1 MESRKYNPWILH
13 TVCIS
18 AALIC
23 IVLTFWGNFK
33 SGGVITIDAY
43 IGVMATFIG
52 ICAAIVVGFQL
63 YSYFEF
69 RSLKERIDKA
79 EALKNEWDDEM
90 HITKKGV
97 ANAFRLLYRLNRANP
112 ISPVMTVVSILTY
125 DLKRIDKDTSRFMR
139 SRYRQLDYML
149 GKCNYNHRL
158 LKKYIPDLR
167 AMEIPKELEHYKE
180 IIKLHQ
186 KVISGIENA

>member
-1 MESRKYNPWILH
+1 
-13 TVCIS
+13 
-18 AALIC
+18 
-23 IVLTFWGNFK
+23 
-33 SGGVITIDAY
+33 
-43 IGVMATFIG
+43 
-52 ICAAIVVGFQL
+52 
-63 YSYFEF
+63 
-69 RSLKERIDKA
+69 
-79 EALKNEWDDEM
+79 M

-167 AMEIPKELEHYKE
+167 AMEIPKEFEHYKE
-180 IIKLHQ
+180 IIKLHY